1 MITENKVLSARFG
14 KPQSWTLASYRKDGG
29 YETWLATLKSK
40 RPPAELT
47 AEVKASGL
55 KGRGGAGFS
64 TGTKWSFVPKGT
76 GKPVYLCVNGDE
88 SEPGTF
94 KDRQILE
101 FDPHLLLE
109 GVGLTCYAIGAH
121 TAYVYLRC
129 EFADGIRKV
138 QAAIDEAYAA
148 KLFGKDVSGS
158 GFDLDV
164 HLHIGAGAYICGEET
179 SLLNSIEG
187 VRPYPRNKPPFP
199 AVEGLFGCPT
209 IINNVETIANIPVIL
224 KRGAAW
230 YAGLG
235 CKEDPGARLWCVS
248 GHVNKPGV
256 FEIDTGFRLQ
266 ELIDGPCGGMRGGK
280 ALKAVIPGGSS
291 SKVLT
296 ADEVRQVTMDTPGIR
311 KFDSSLGSAGIIVL
325 DEDTC
330 MVDAVL
336 NLMKFYAHESCGQCT
351 PCREGTPWVVRILD
365 RIASGRGRLEDLS
378 LLEDIADNME
388 GRTVCALADGAC
400 WPLVSIV
407 RKFRHEFEAKI
418 AAPGGAAPGG
428 AESGGAASGGAAARG
443 RGTADAPTG
452 ALA

>member
-1 MITENKVLSARFG
+1 VIEETKVLSQRFF
-14 KPQSWTLASYRKDGG
+14 KPESWTLDSYRRDGG
-29 YETWLATLKSK
+29 YEVFLQALKEK
-40 RPPAELT
+40 REPAELVAT
-47 AEVKASGL
+47 VKASGL
-55 KGRGGAGFS
+55 RGRGGAGFS
-64 TGTKWSFVPKGT
+64 TGTKWGFIPKGT
-76 GKPVYLCVNGDE
+76 TKPIYLCVNGDE

-101 FDPHLLLE
+101 HDPHQLLE

-129 EFADGIRKV
+129 EFADGIRKM
-138 QAAIDEAYAA
+138 QAAIDEATAA
-148 KLFGKDVSGS
+148 GLFGKDIAGS

-179 SLLNSIEG
+179 SLLNSLEG

-209 IINNVETIANIPVIL
+209 IINNVETIANIPHIV
-224 KRGAAW
+224 KRGADW

-235 CKEDPGARLWCVS
+235 HKEDPGVRLWCVS
-248 GHVNKPGV
+248 GHVEQRGV
-256 FEIDTGFRLQ
+256 WEIETGFRLQ
-266 ELIDGPCGGMRGGK
+266 DLLDGPCGGIRDGR

-296 ADEVRQVTMDTPGIR
+296 AEDVARATMDTPCMR
-311 KFDSSLGSAGIIVL
+311 ELDSSLGSAGIIVL
-325 DEDTC
+325 DETTD

-351 PCREGTPWVVRILD
+351 PCREGTPWIVKVLQRIN
-365 RIASGRGRLEDLS
+365 AGEGRSEDLE
-378 LLEDIADNME
+378 LLLDVADNIE

-400 WPLVSIV
+400 WPLVSIL

-418 AAPGGAAPGG
+418 V
-428 AESGGAASGGAAARG
+428 ASGSRG
-443 RGTADAPTG
+443 VATASTG
-452 ALA
+452 AGVA

>member
-1 MITENKVLSARFG
+1 MIKETKVLSARFG
-14 KPQSWTLASYRKDGG
+14 KPNSWTLESYRADGG
-29 YETWLATLKSK
+29 YETYAWTLKTK
-40 RPPAELT
+40 RKPEELV
-47 AEVKASGL
+47 AEVKSSGL

-64 TGTKWSFVPKGT
+64 TGMKWSFIPKGT
-76 GKPVYLCVNGDE
+76 TKPIYLCVNGDE

-101 FDPHLLLE
+101 YDPHQLLE

-129 EFADGIRKV
+129 EFAEGIRKV
-138 QAAIDEAYAA
+138 QAAIDEAYKAG
-148 KLFGKDVSGS
+148 LFGKNIEGS

-209 IINNVETIANIPVIL
+209 IINNVETIANIPHIL
-224 KRGAAW
+224 RHGAAW
-230 YAGLG
+230 YAGMG
-235 CKEDPGARLWCVS
+235 HKEDPGVRLWCVS

-256 FEIDTGFRLQ
+256 FEIETGFKLQ
-266 ELIDGPCGGMRGGK
+266 ELIDGPCGGIRKGHK
-280 ALKAVIPGGSS
+280 LKAVIPGGSS
-291 SKVLT
+291 SRVLT
-296 ADEVRQVTMDTPGIR
+296 PAEVAQTTMDVPGM
-311 KFDSSLGSAGIIVL
+311 KKVNSSLGSAGIIVL
-325 DEDTC
+325 DDSTD
-330 MVDAVL
+330 MVWAVL

-351 PCREGTPWVVRILD
+351 PCREGTPWVVKILD
-365 RIASGRGRLEDLS
+365 RIHSGRGRPEDLQ
-378 LLEDIADNME
+378 LLLDIADNME

-407 RKFRHEFEAKI
+407 QKFEHEFRAKI
-418 AAPGGAAPGG
+418 KAP
-428 AESGGAASGGAAARG
+428 AASGAAAMTPAGAA
-443 RGTADAPTG
+443 
-452 ALA
+452 

>member
-1 MITENKVLSARFG
+1 MSSLKATKVLSARFEQ
-14 KPQSWTLASYRKDGG
+14 PNSWALAGYRKDGG
-29 YETWLATLKSK
+29 YETWLAVLKDK
-40 RPPAELT
+40 RDPAGIT

-64 TGTKWSFVPKGT
+64 TGMKWSFVPKNT

-101 FDPHLLLE
+101 FDPHQLLE
-109 GVGLTCYAIGAH
+109 GVGLTCYAIGAK

-129 EFADGIRKV
+129 EFALGIRRV

-148 KLFGKDVSGS
+148 GLFGKNIQGS
-158 GFDLDV
+158 GIDLDV

-187 VRPYPRNKPPFP
+187 LRPYPRNKPPFP
-199 AVEGLFGCPT
+199 AVAGLFGCPT
-209 IINNVETIANIPVIL
+209 IINNVETIANIPHIV

-235 CKEDPGARLWCVS
+235 AKDDPGVRLWCVS
-248 GHVNKPGV
+248 GHVQRGGV
-256 FEIDTGFRLQ
+256 FELETGYRLQ
-266 ELIDGPCGGMRGGK
+266 ELIDGPCGGIRGGK
-280 ALKAVIPGGSS
+280 QLKAVIPGGSS

-296 ADEVRQVTMDTPGIR
+296 ADEVAQVTMDVAGIR
-311 KFDSSLGSAGIIVL
+311 KYGSSLGSAGIIVL
-325 DEDTC
+325 DESTD

-351 PCREGTPWVVRILD
+351 PCREGTPWLVKILARIMSGKGRTADLD
-365 RIASGRGRLEDLS
+365 LLFDL
-378 LLEDIADNME
+378 ADNIE

-400 WPLVSIV
+400 WPLTSIV
-407 RKFRHEFEAKI
+407 EKFRGEFLAKI
-418 AAPGGAAPGG
+418 KP
-428 AESGGAASGGAAARG
+428 AAA
-443 RGTADAPTG
+443 AVPSG
-452 ALA
+452 AR